1 MKMSNISV
9 NFDAIGLK
17 FGGQIAF
24 KALHQCFIKFRS
36 GWTRN
41 EHRIC
46 ILNLCF
52 EVARGWGP

>member
-1 MKMSNISV
+1 MKMCNFSV

-17 FGGQIAF
+17 FKWWIAF
-24 KALHQCFIKFRS
+24 ETVYRCSKFRS
-36 GWTRN
+36 GQTRN

-52 EVARGWGP
+52 EVARGQGP